1 MVLSFATIRA
11 KNLNCKED
19 GVGGRNLSHLEQV
32 VASNVSPFVIIRPKL
47 SRMVMSRWSSLHS
60 SIQQNSHWDHYKF
73 ISMFDLVFERML
85 SLNVSQILPL
95 LSWVECHCADVPLL
109 VPGDFGKY
117 SKSKSHETQIFRISP
132 LLLPNFLGGIIF
144 PSVSALYSHLGR
156 RRNFQPNSSQ
166 DGHCCKFLGGEF

>member
-1 MVLSFATIRA
+1 MLWPQTSPPLS
-11 KNLNCKED
+11 
-19 GVGGRNLSHLEQV
+19 
-32 VASNVSPFVIIRPKL
+32 
-47 SRMVMSRWSSLHS
+47 SSD
-60 SIQQNSHWDHYKF
+60 QNSHAWSCQDDPLYILQYNRTRTGTIQVYINVWFGLRKNA
-73 ISMFDLVFERML
+73 VFKCFANFA
-85 SLNVSQILPL
+85 SPV
-95 LSWVECHCADVPLL
+95 LSWVPLRWCADL